1 MTQVLT
7 VTNESNEVCT
17 DVLFDNF
24 LLFRPNAKYA
34 KTNLT
39 NKGQNMFSVTSSSS
53 LASGFGLGGRRTTW
67 GRTKFSTKNVDLS
80 DLTVGF

>member
-1 MTQVLT
+1 M
-7 VTNESNEVCT
+7 TNESNEVCT

-24 LLFRPNAKYA
+24 LLFRPNVKYA

-53 LASGFGLGGRRTTW
+53 LDGLM
-67 GRTKFSTKNVDLS
+67 GRTRGGLNSQLNVDTVDLS
-80 DLTVGF
+80 DLRSHDCGI